1 MAVHTFSLGTWWA
14 ETGKSLW
21 ILSQRFPG
29 QPELH
34 SEILSHKNKN
44 KKPTSQNLL
53 LAFLGQTV
61 DVQYWAHKDQTSHML
76 FYLVDG
82 EESIK
87 AWTEILQAREMAQQA
102 KVL

>member
-1 MAVHTFSLGTWWA
+1 
-14 ETGKSLW
+14 
-21 ILSQRFPG
+21 
-29 QPELH
+29 
-34 SEILSHKNKN
+34 
-44 KKPTSQNLL
+44 
-53 LAFLGQTV
+53 
-61 DVQYWAHKDQTSHML
+61 ML